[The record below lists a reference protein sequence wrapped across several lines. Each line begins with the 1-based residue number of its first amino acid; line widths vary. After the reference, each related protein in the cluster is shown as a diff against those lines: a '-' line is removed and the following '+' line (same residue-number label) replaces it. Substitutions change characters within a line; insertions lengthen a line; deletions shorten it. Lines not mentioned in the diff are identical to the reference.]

1 MKTDNIQIKGM
12 RAAVRDL
19 QKAMN
24 AYVAANNAK
33 DKAHSI
39 SDYNHYDNEQKSSTI
54 NMQRAIETMISALGI
69 IQSCDG
75 VIPFENSL
83 FLTEENIYEHYNK
96 MKLQPINK

>member
-1 MKTDNIQIKGM
+1 MKTDNIQIKNM

-33 DKAHSI
+33 DRAHGI

-54 NMQRAIETMISALGI
+54 DMQRALETLISALGI